1 MLRRESKPEIVNLP
15 EGNTPNSRL
24 VGVVPTNW
32 PFTYLSSKCLPPGDS
47 IRSTPAW
54 STLAVPVL
62 RSLSTWSE
70 KSDARCV
77 HQIGIT
83 SFDIAIWPDVCYFE
97 HNIADLMQMSFPL
110 THKVLVLSVRRSWHK
125 RACDDQGSNEL
136 HSYIHN

>member
-1 MLRRESKPEIVNLP
+1 MLRGESKPELSTFLKVTLQIP
-15 EGNTPNSRL
+15 DL

-83 SFDIAIWPDVCYFE
+83 SFYIAIWPDVCYFE

-110 THKVLVLSVRRSWHK
+110 THKVLVLSVRRSWHE
-125 RACDDQGSNEL
+125 RACDDQGLNEL
-136 HSYIHN
+136 HRYIHN